1 MNECAQISLNY
12 TQKNID
18 EIIRYATE
26 KVVSELKKARL
37 IRKEGRTSFTK
48 TEQLLYNYR
57 NFQESIDDK
66 LEQIEMIRLVG
77 IKKKSKDITSCMS
90 RSGYYEA
97 ATDLEKGEEQIRKL
111 EISIEETTEYIERID
126 RAVSKLKDDPYY
138 ELIRLKYFEEKTRE
152 EIAEILNV
160 DVSTISRNKNRL
172 INMLKITLFS
182 DDAAREMLG
191 EA

>member
-1 MNECAQISLNY
+1 MNDCAQISLNY

-18 EIIRYATE
+18 KIIRYATE
-26 KVVSELKKARL
+26 KVVSELKRARL

-57 NFQESIDDK
+57 NFKESIVDK
-66 LEQIEMIRLVG
+66 CEQIEMIRLVG
-77 IKKKSKDITSCMS
+77 IKKKSKDITSCSS
-90 RSGYYEA
+90 RSGYYEV

-111 EISIEETTEYIERID
+111 ELAIEETTEFIERID

-138 ELIRLKYFEEKTRE
+138 DLIRLKYFEEKTRE

-182 DDAAREMLG
+182 DDAAREILG